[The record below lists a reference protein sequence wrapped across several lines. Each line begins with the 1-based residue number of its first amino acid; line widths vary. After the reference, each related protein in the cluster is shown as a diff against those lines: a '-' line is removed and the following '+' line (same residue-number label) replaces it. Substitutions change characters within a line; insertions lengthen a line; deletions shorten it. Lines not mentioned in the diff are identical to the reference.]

1 MVWKKIHSSLLHD
14 VEDEFEDDGVVRD
27 VGGGAVDD
35 GDQLGVQVVDAR
47 GGEALPAAARVV
59 ANLQAR
65 ETFGNLS
72 IKTRGQNLGRF
83 LMPRKFSNTRRFLS

>member
-1 MVWKKIHSSLLHD
+1 MVCKIHWSMVWKKIHSSLLHD

-65 ETFGNLS
+65 ENILEAM
-72 IKTRGQNLGRF
+72 N
-83 LMPRKFSNTRRFLS
+83 